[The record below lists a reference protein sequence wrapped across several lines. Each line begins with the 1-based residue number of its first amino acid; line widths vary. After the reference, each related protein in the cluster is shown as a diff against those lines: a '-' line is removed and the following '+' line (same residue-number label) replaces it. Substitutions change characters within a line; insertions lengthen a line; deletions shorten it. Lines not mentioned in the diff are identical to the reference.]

1 MTLGFTLV
9 SNPNQ
14 VQYLSINVL
23 LPVRGFAIILPL
35 IDSSSWFRQT
45 TWLSREGKECYGYH
59 LLKKAGTNT
68 KEKICCSLLWMG
80 TALEAFS
87 NVS

>member
-1 MTLGFTLV
+1 MHFLVLPTQIYCLCYTFHWPMTLGFTLV

-23 LPVRGFAIILPL
+23 LPVRVFAIILPL

-45 TWLSREGKECYGYH
+45 TWLSREGKECYG
-59 LLKKAGTNT
+59 
-68 KEKICCSLLWMG
+68 
-80 TALEAFS
+80 
-87 NVS
+87 